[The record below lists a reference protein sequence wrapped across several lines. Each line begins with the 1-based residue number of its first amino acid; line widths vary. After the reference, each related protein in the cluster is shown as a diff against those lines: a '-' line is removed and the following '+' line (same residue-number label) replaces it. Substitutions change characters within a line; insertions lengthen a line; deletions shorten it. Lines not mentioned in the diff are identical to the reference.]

1 MGKRRNRVCGADV
14 HKDIIVATIVSS
26 DGTEMQEKF
35 GTTSKEL
42 KRFRDWLIANNCEQV
57 AFEATGVYWF
67 PVYDT
72 LSPSIDTI
80 VANPWMIKGLPGDKS
95 DSHDAKRIADN
106 CLDGKIKKSRVFSNE
121 DRDIRT
127 MTRARSGYTKTR
139 TQLRNRIHKY
149 LALCGIK
156 LSSCISDI
164 FGKSGRHILNG
175 LVEGKD
181 VDLILDSIPSRR
193 VKKKRD
199 IIKVALGNGLDDI
212 SRMLIEDTLE
222 LLDHLEK
229 KIEKTSLE
237 ILSKLKNRAKDL
249 AIVMS
254 VPGIGFTSASIIL
267 AEIGDYQDFST
278 PERLVKWCGLSPGL
292 HESAGKKKS
301 CGITKQGSKNLRTIL
316 VEIAQVVAKMK
327 KNNRLLRFFRR
338 LKGRKSYNV
347 AITALARKLISIIY
361 HLLINQELY
370 QENNGN
376 KAKSKQT
383 KSKQAKPKPV
393 KDDLLYLSK
402 EERLKDGIAA
412 IVDAF
417 YHLKNKCS
425 IGGE

>member
-14 HKDIIVATIVSS
+14 HKDIIVATILSS
-26 DGTEMQEKF
+26 DDTELQEKF
-35 GTTSKEL
+35 GTTSIEL
-42 KRFRDWLIANNCEQV
+42 KRFRDWLIAHNCEQV

-67 PVYDT
+67 PVYDA

-80 VANPWMIKGLPGDKS
+80 VANPWMIKGLLGDKS

-106 CLDGKIKKSRVFSNE
+106 CLDGKIKRSRVFSKE

-156 LSSCISDI
+156 LSSCISDV
-164 FGKSGRHILNG
+164 FGKSGRHILDG
-175 LVEGKD
+175 LVEDKD
-181 VDLILDSIPSRR
+181 VDSILDSIPSSV

-199 IIKVALGNGLDDI
+199 LIQISLANGLDDV
-212 SRMLIEDTLE
+212 SRMLIKDTLE

-229 KIEKTSLE
+229 TIEKTSLE
-237 ILSKLKNRAKDL
+237 VLSKLQKKAKDL

-254 VPGIGFTSASIIL
+254 VPGIGFISASIIL
-267 AEIGDYQDFST
+267 AEIGEYQEFST
-278 PERLVKWCGLSPGL
+278 PERLVKWCGLAPGL
-292 HESAGKKKS
+292 HESAGKKKP

-316 VEIAQVVAKMK
+316 VEIAQVVAKMR
-327 KNNRLLRFFRR
+327 NNRLSRFFRR
-338 LKGRKSYNV
+338 LSARKNYNV

-370 QENNGN
+370 QENNCN
-376 KAKSKQT
+376 TAES
-383 KSKQAKPKPV
+383 KPV
-393 KDDLLYLSK
+393 KEDLLYLSK
-402 EERLKDGIAA
+402 EERLKDGVAA

-417 YHLKNKCS
+417 YHLKNRS
-425 IGGE
+425 SEGGG

>member
-14 HKDIIVATIVSS
+14 HKDIIVATILSS
-26 DGTEMQEKF
+26 DDTELQEKF
-35 GTTSKEL
+35 GTTSIEL
-42 KRFRDWLIANNCEQV
+42 KRFRDWLIAHNCEQV

-67 PVYDT
+67 PVYDA

-80 VANPWMIKGLPGDKS
+80 VANPWMIKGLLGDKS

-106 CLDGKIKKSRVFSNE
+106 CLDGKIKRSRVFSKE
-121 DRDIRT
+121 DRDLRT

-149 LALCGIK
+149 LALCGVK

-164 FGKSGRHILNG
+164 FGKSGRHILDG
-175 LVEGKD
+175 LVEGREID
-181 VDLILDSIPSRR
+181 AILDSIPSGQ

-199 IIKVALGNGLDDI
+199 LIKTSLGTGLDNV
-212 SRMLIEDTLE
+212 SRMLVKDTLE

-237 ILSKLKNRAKDL
+237 VLSILQKKAKDL

-254 VPGIGFTSASIIL
+254 VPGIGFISGSIIL

-278 PERLVKWCGLSPGL
+278 PERLVKWCGLAPGL
-292 HESAGKKKS
+292 NESAGKKMP

-327 KNNRLLRFFRR
+327 NNRLSRFFRR
-338 LKGRKSYNV
+338 LSARKNYNV
-347 AITALARKLISIIY
+347 AITALARKLTRIIY

-370 QENNGN
+370 QENSCNT
-376 KAKSKQT
+376 AVL
-383 KSKQAKPKPV
+383 KPV
-393 KDDLLYLSK
+393 KEDLLYLSK
-402 EERLKDGIAA
+402 EERLKDGVAA
-412 IVDAF
+412 IVEAF
-417 YHLKNKCS
+417 YHLKKNRYS
-425 IGGE
+425 EGGG